1 MAQKQVLKIQE
12 EWNHHQAFFQ
22 LQNCETRTQL
32 HEKNWEKHKHAEGN
46 FSVIPTESS
55 KCAFAETKAK
65 FYEKSSLHSDQ
76 ERIKKENK
84 KLEAKIQ
91 QYKVLN

>member
-1 MAQKQVLKIQE
+1 MKLDLNYMKKTGKNTNMQRVIFLLFLQKAV
-12 EWNHHQAFFQ
+12 
-22 LQNCETRTQL
+22 
-32 HEKNWEKHKHAEGN
+32 
-46 FSVIPTESS
+46 S
-55 KCAFAETKAK
+55 AFAETKAK

-84 KLEAKIQ
+84 KREAKIQ